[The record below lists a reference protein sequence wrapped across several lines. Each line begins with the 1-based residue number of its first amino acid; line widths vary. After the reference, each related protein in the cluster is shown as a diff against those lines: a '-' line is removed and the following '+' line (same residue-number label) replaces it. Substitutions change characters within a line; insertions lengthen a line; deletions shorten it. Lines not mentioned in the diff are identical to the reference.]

1 MRAWCVARIPA
12 MLHVRRHALAMPSI
26 FFQGGRAMNIID
38 RKNQA
43 AARLEAE
50 HGAFR
55 ASVREIQAELDRRQQ
70 SRDLIGGGETLLAE
84 IDTFRERLIRHFR
97 FEESGWSRPEV
108 AARCTPSTRRWIA
121 TLTRQHED
129 FLTRIDAIVGVLETA
144 LETGAKVPERFGG
157 ELSSLLAD
165 LTRHE
170 FSESRLYQ
178 RAVFEDL
185 GGFD

>member
-1 MRAWCVARIPA
+1 MAT
-12 MLHVRRHALAMPSI
+12 
-26 FFQGGRAMNIID
+26 ID
-38 RKNQA
+38 GSNQA

-70 SRDLIGGGETLLAE
+70 SRDLVGGGETLLAQL
-84 IDTFRERLIRHFR
+84 DAFRERLNRHFE
-97 FEESGWSRPEV
+97 FEESGWNRPEV
-108 AARCTPSTRRWIA
+108 AAHCTPSTRRWIG

-129 FLTRIDAIVGVLETA
+129 FLSRIESIVGVLEASLTSGSK
-144 LETGAKVPERFGG
+144 LSDSFGG

-170 FSESRLYQ
+170 FSETRLFQ